1 MIVNTKTCEDIFHAI
16 MNFFV
21 HEDIEFIIKSNDV
34 YSTEINKGIEVS
46 FSLNE
51 NLYVPTLSIFILN
64 KIKNESNF
72 VNIDIIYESFS
83 NIIEKIIQLVLA
95 EIQSNSDYVIS
106 PDWNSFLKN
115 QKVVMK

>member
-1 MIVNTKTCEDIFHAI
+1 MIVNTKTYEDIFHAI

-34 YSTEINKGIEVS
+34 YLTEINKDIEVS

-51 NLYVPTLSIFILN
+51 NSYVPTLSIFILN

-72 VNIDIIYESFS
+72 VNIDMIYESFS
-83 NIIEKIIQLVLA
+83 NIIEKIIQLVLT
-95 EIQSNSDYVIS
+95 EIQSNSDYTIS

-115 QKVVMK
+115 QKVIMK